1 MQLEMVS
8 RDDAE
13 ESGTRSARRPEIFCM
28 LVLARRDEFSL
39 RRHEL
44 DGLDAFRARPPDA
57 LVPCHAA
64 AEQIA
69 AQLDLRAVAA
79 GIGEPVGVENLLN
92 VPLADDRLH
101 DGLADLP
108 IDRDDL
114 IQYAQVD
121 EQAPLQHHGL

>member
-1 MQLEMVS
+1 MIA

-13 ESGTRSARRPEIFCM
+13 ESGTGSTRCPKIFRM
-28 LVLARRDEFSL
+28 LVLARSDELSL

-44 DGLDAFRARPPDA
+44 DGFDAFCARAPDA

-79 GIGEPVGVENLLN
+79 GIGEAFRVKNLLN
-92 VPLADDRLH
+92 VSITDHRLY
-101 DGLADLP
+101 DGLAGP
-108 IDRDDL
+108 HIARDDL
-114 IQYAQVD
+114 VQFAQID
-121 EQAPLQHHGL
+121 EQSVISQRPLA

>member
-1 MQLEMVS
+1 MVS

-13 ESGTRSARRPEIFCM
+13 KSGTRSARCPEIFRM
-28 LVLARRDEFSL
+28 LVLARSDELSL

-44 DGLDAFRARPPDA
+44 NGFDAFCARAPDA

-79 GIGEPVGVENLLN
+79 GIGEAFWVKNLLN
-92 VPLADDRLH
+92 VSVTDDRLH
-101 DGLADLP
+101 DGLAGP
-108 IDRDDL
+108 HIDRDDL
-114 IQYAQVD
+114 VQFAQID
-121 EQAPLQHHGL
+121 EQSVISQRR